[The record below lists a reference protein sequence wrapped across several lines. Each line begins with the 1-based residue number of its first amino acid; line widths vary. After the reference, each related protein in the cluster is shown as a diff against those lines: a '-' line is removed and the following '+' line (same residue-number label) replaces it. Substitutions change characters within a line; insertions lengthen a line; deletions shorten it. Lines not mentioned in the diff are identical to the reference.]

1 MKKSLIALATL
12 AATASFAQSS
22 VTISGL
28 FDVGYGM
35 VNAPANGAGVQAGD
49 INRVAQNGSA
59 TTSINIAG
67 TEDLGGGMRANFR
80 YEINPDLVNGAGF
93 TGGAGATAGSGAVQY
108 GNGGVHQSFLG
119 LQGGFG
125 QINLGRVNT
134 GTLAAW
140 GTGSVFGTA
149 LGSGFG
155 GSGIFARSVPSSG
168 STYFNTAPTRFNNS
182 VAYVSPNING
192 FTARLQYAPGV
203 NKVGNGAENACDG
216 TAATNPTCATTTNTA
231 PGGNRGEATD
241 LSLAYNKGPLNAA
254 VAQQT
259 VKIGSGDVNVLVAP
273 NHQSTANSN
282 YKITILAANYQ
293 IGAAR
298 VFASTWTEKMGTT
311 FDAQSYSLGAN
322 YVMGPYT
329 FAVSMANNDDKTA
342 TNADR
347 KIMGLGADY
356 ALSKRTAVY
365 ARYENRDAN
374 KNSSADTAAAG
385 VTKTTHVGIRHS
397 F

>member
-1 MKKSLIALATL
+1 MKKTLIALAAL
-12 AATASFAQSS
+12 AATGASFAQSS

-28 FDVGYGM
+28 FDVGYGA
-35 VNAPANGAGVQAGD
+35 VNAPANAAGVQTGD
-49 INRVAQNGSA
+49 ISRVAQNGSA

-93 TGGAGATAGSGAVQY
+93 TGGAGQTAGTGAVQY

-119 LQGGFG
+119 LQGAFG
-125 QINLGRVNT
+125 NVRLGRINT

-155 GSGIFARSVPSSG
+155 TSGIFARSVPSSG

-182 VAYVSPNING
+182 VDYTSPTING
-192 FTARLQYAPGV
+192 FTARLQYVPQV
-203 NKVGNGAENACDG
+203 NKTGIGAENGCAEAAC
-216 TAATNPTCATTTNTA
+216 TTVGGNSAA
-231 PGGNRGEATD
+231 PGANRAGATD
-241 LSLAYNKGPLNAA
+241 ISLAYNKGPLNAM
-254 VAQQT
+254 VAQQS
-259 VKIGSGDVNVLVAP
+259 VKIGSGDVNALVAP
-273 NHQSTANSN
+273 NHQSTASSN
-282 YKITILAANYQ
+282 YEITIAAANYQ

-311 FDAQSYSLGAN
+311 INASSYSLGAN
-322 YVMGPYT
+322 YVMGAYT
-329 FAVSMANNDDKTA
+329 FAASMANNNDKTS

-347 KIMGLGADY
+347 KIMGLGVDY
-356 ALSKRTAVY
+356 ALSKRSALY
-365 ARYENRDAN
+365 ARYESRDAN
-374 KNSSADTAAAG
+374 KNVAADTSAAG
-385 VTKTTHVGIRHS
+385 VTKTTHVGVRHT

>member
-1 MKKSLIALATL
+1 MKKTLIALAAL
-12 AATASFAQSS
+12 AATGAAFAQSS

-28 FDVGYGM
+28 FDVGYGA
-35 VNAPANGAGVQAGD
+35 VNAPANALGVQTGD
-49 INRVAQNGSA
+49 ISRVAQNGSA

-93 TGGAGATAGSGAVQY
+93 TGGAGTTAGSGAVQY

-119 LQGGFG
+119 VQGGFG
-125 QINLGRVNT
+125 NVRLGRINT

-155 GSGIFARSVPSSG
+155 ASGIFARSVPSSG

-182 VAYVSPNING
+182 VDYTSPTING
-192 FTARLQYAPGV
+192 FTARLQYVPQV
-203 NKVGNGAENACDG
+203 NKAAGFGSENAC
-216 TAATNPTCATTTNTA
+216 TAAACAAETTA
-231 PGGNRGEATD
+231 AAGANRAGATD
-241 LSLAYNKGPLNAA
+241 ISLAYNKGPLNAM
-254 VAQQT
+254 VAQQS
-259 VKIGSGDVNVLVAP
+259 VKIGSGDVNALVAP
-273 NHQSTANSN
+273 NHQSTASSN
-282 YKITILAANYQ
+282 YEITIAAANYQ

-311 FDAQSYSLGAN
+311 FNASSYSLGAN
-322 YVMGPYT
+322 YVMGAYT
-329 FAVSMANNDDKTA
+329 FAASMANNNDKTA

-347 KIMGLGADY
+347 KIVGLGVDY
-356 ALSKRTAVY
+356 ALSKRSALY
-365 ARYENRDAN
+365 ARYESRDAN
-374 KNSSADTAAAG
+374 KNLAADTAAAG
-385 VTKTTHVGIRHS
+385 VTKTTHVGVRHT